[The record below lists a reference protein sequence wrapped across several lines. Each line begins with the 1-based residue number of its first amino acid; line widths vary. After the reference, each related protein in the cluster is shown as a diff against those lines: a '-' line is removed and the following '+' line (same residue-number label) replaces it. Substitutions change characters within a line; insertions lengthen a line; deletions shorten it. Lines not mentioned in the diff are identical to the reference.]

1 MKKTAKKT
9 TAKKA
14 VPKTVAKTAK
24 STAKPATRAER
35 KPSVAKKAVNNTK
48 PPKDNPE
55 ASTPKKAAASAVPK
69 AVQGSTKT
77 YLSPEKL
84 AYFRQLLLDKLHQL
98 TGDVDSIET
107 EALRKNSADS
117 AGNLSTMPIHM
128 ADIGSDT
135 FEQDFALGL
144 MSGERK
150 IVADILAALKRIQD
164 GTYGICEGT
173 GKPIPITRLEACPW
187 ARYCV
192 EYATKLEK
200 GQVVLQEQSYRTPS
214 KSRVK
219 KDEEEDIEEPEDQ
232 DEEVEAKEDAEV
244 EEEEGEYDHLETDPD
259 LDDLYEIEDEPDSPS
274 ASK

>member
-1 MKKTAKKT
+1 MKKPAKKT

-24 STAKPATRAER
+24 STAKSAAKTGR
-35 KPSVAKKAVNNTK
+35 KVSIAKKAGNNTK
-48 PPKDNPE
+48 YSNNNTE
-55 ASTPKKAAASAVPK
+55 VSSPKKTILSSVPK

-84 AYFRQLLLDKLHQL
+84 EYFRQMLLEKLHQL
-98 TGDVDSIET
+98 RGDVDSIES

-117 AGNLSTMPIHM
+117 SGNLSTMPIHM
-128 ADIGSDT
+128 ADLGSDT

-150 IVADILAALKRIQD
+150 IVAEILAALKRIQE

-173 GKPIPITRLEACPW
+173 GKPIPIPRLEACPW

-192 EYATKLEK
+192 DYAAKLEK
-200 GQVVLQEQSYRTPS
+200 GQVTLQEKSYRTAS
-214 KSRVK
+214 KTRVK
-219 KDEEEDIEEPEDQ
+219 DEDEEVEELEEPEDE
-232 DEEVEAKEDAEV
+232 EEVED
-244 EEEEGEYDHLETDPD
+244 EEEIEEGEYDHLETDPD
-259 LDDLYEIEDEPDSPS
+259 LEDLYEIEDGPDSPP
-274 ASK
+274 SK

>member
-1 MKKTAKKT
+1 MKKPAKKT

-24 STAKPATRAER
+24 STAKSAAKTGR
-35 KPSVAKKAVNNTK
+35 KTSIAKKAGNNTK
-48 PPKDNPE
+48 SLNNNTEVSPPKK
-55 ASTPKKAAASAVPK
+55 SILSSVPK

-84 AYFRQLLLDKLHQL
+84 EYFRQMLLEKLHQL
-98 TGDVDSIET
+98 RGDVDSIES

-117 AGNLSTMPIHM
+117 SGNLSTMPIHM
-128 ADIGSDT
+128 ADLGSDT

-150 IVADILAALKRIQD
+150 IVAEIIAALKRIQD

-173 GKPIPITRLEACPW
+173 GKPIPIPRLEACPW

-192 EYATKLEK
+192 DYAAKLEK
-200 GQVVLQEQSYRTPS
+200 GQVSLQEKSYRTAA
-214 KSRVK
+214 KTRVK
-219 KDEEEDIEEPEDQ
+219 DEDEEVVESEEPDEEEDVEESEE
-232 DEEVEAKEDAEV
+232 EEV
-244 EEEEGEYDHLETDPD
+244 EEGEYDHLETDPD
-259 LDDLYEIEDEPDSPS
+259 LEDLYEIEDGPDSPP
-274 ASK
+274 SK

>member
-24 STAKPATRAER
+24 STAKSAAKPGR
-35 KPSVAKKAVNNTK
+35 KTSVAKKAVNNTK
-48 PPKDNPE
+48 PPKDNLE
-55 ASTPKKAAASAVPK
+55 VSTPKKTATSDVPK

-77 YLSPEKL
+77 YLTPEKL

-107 EALRKNSADS
+107 EALRKNSSDS
-117 AGNLSTMPIHM
+117 SGNLSTMPIHM

-150 IVADILAALKRIQD
+150 IVAEILAALKRIQD

-192 EYATKLEK
+192 EYAAKLEK
-200 GQVVLQEQSYRTPS
+200 GQVVLQEQTSRTPS
-214 KSRVK
+214 RSRVK
-219 KDEEEDIEEPEDQ
+219 KDEEEESGEPEDLAEEEE
-232 DEEVEAKEDAEV
+232 DEEVEEDV
-244 EEEEGEYDHLETDPD
+244 EEEEYDHLETDPD

-274 ASK
+274 K